1 MMEFGKKKP
10 GKVGTRG
17 AQQIARENVETI
29 TFYRNMILGANGI
42 YFLVMTILGAA
53 YQSTE
58 IIWFLIALL
67 VYVGSFQFLFR
78 LGTPKTSEPDG
89 KGQLIE
95 PGLDLNMENGMAEHV
110 KDAIILTSLAQLLS
124 LLSNY
129 FWWVLLLA
137 PIRLLWMAWK
147 SIISPWLFAPA
158 PEEEEIDE
166 KKQRKLDRKMR
177 RAR

>member
-1 MMEFGKKKP
+1 MEALKKKP

-42 YFLVMTILGAA
+42 YFCIMTILGAA
-53 YQSTE
+53 YSSTE
-58 IIWFLIALL
+58 IIWFLVALA

-89 KGQLIE
+89 KGQLID
-95 PGLDLNMENGMAEHV
+95 PGLDLNMEAGMAEHV
-110 KDAIILTSLAQLLS
+110 KDAIILTSIAQILS

-129 FWWVLLLA
+129 LWWILLFGPL
-137 PIRLLWMAWK
+137 RLLWMAWK

>member
-1 MMEFGKKKP
+1 MESLKKKP

-42 YFLVMTILGAA
+42 YFCIMTILGAA
-53 YQSTE
+53 YSSTE
-58 IIWFLIALL
+58 IIWFLVALTI
-67 VYVGSFQFLFR
+67 YVGSFQFLFR

-89 KGQLIE
+89 KGQLID
-95 PGLDLNMENGMAEHV
+95 PGLDLNMEAGMAEHV
-110 KDAIILTSLAQLLS
+110 KDAIILTSIAQILS

-129 FWWVLLLA
+129 LWWILLFGPL
-137 PIRLLWMAWK
+137 RLLWMAWK

>member
-1 MMEFGKKKP
+1 MMEFGKKKE
-10 GKVGTRG
+10 GKKATRG

-42 YFLVMTILGAA
+42 YFLIMTIIGAA
-53 YQSTE
+53 YQTTE
-58 IIWFLIALL
+58 ISMFLLALL

-89 KGQLIE
+89 KGQLQD
-95 PGLDLNMENGMAEHV
+95 PGLDLNMEAGMAEHV
-110 KDAIILTSLAQLLS
+110 KDAIILTSVAQILS

-129 FWWVLLLA
+129 FWAILLFA
-137 PIRLLWMAWK
+137 PARLVWMAWT

>member
-1 MMEFGKKKP
+1 MEALKKKP

-42 YFLVMTILGAA
+42 YFCIMTILGAA
-53 YQSTE
+53 YSSTE
-58 IIWFLIALL
+58 IIWFLVALA

-89 KGQLIE
+89 KGQLID
-95 PGLDLNMENGMAEHV
+95 PGLDLNMEAGMAEHV
-110 KDAIILTSLAQLLS
+110 KDAIILTSIAQILS

-129 FWWVLLLA
+129 LWWIILFGPL
-137 PIRLLWMAWK
+137 RLLWMAWK